1 MATGGGKFRILPG
14 GGSGDRRKAESD
26 RLDRFL
32 DLDPTLVRSLRED
45 ERRRQWLLAMAALI
59 LGLLVGGGGVWLL
72 RYRPTATL
80 SSERPAGSSEERAMS
95 LVNQGRKLMLA
106 KQLEPAW
113 KNLELA
119 VEIAPGLVDAWD
131 TLALAKFYGGQLAEA
146 ERAARQCLKLDPG
159 YTRAHHIL
167 ADIHFYA
174 GDDLE
179 IVKDLLRKSG
189 TTRGVARMALLQ
201 GRIEEARPMIRE
213 LVREMPDD
221 RYVRVMSEI
230 DRLGHLTPDLRWK
243 LEPTYTASHNPETAS
258 GWRLYYGRRYEEAST
273 AFNRALQREPR
284 DPSAILGKGWCLL
297 QAGTPAAARQAQSL
311 FEQVLTLRPGNY
323 SAMNGLAWSRKAQ
336 GQAEGAITLWER
348 VLALPH
354 RPHIEIPESLKGL
367 GMVAFERGDYA
378 RASSYLAQSF
388 ALDPYD
394 PETEKLLNEA
404 IQKLQPAQ
412 AP

>member
-1 MATGGGKFRILPG
+1 MAGTGKFRILSG
-14 GGSGDRRKAESD
+14 GGGGGDRRQTESE

-32 DLDPTLVRSLRED
+32 DLDPTLARSLRED
-45 ERRRQWLLAMAALI
+45 ERRRQWLLAAAALI

-72 RYRPTATL
+72 RYR
-80 SSERPAGSSEERAMS
+80 SSEPPSSQAPAAPSEERAMS
-95 LVNQGRKLMLA
+95 LVNQGKKLMLA
-106 KQLEPAW
+106 KQFEPAW
-113 KNLELA
+113 TNLELA

-131 TLALAKFYGGQLAEA
+131 TLALAKFYGGQTTQA
-146 ERAARQCLKLDPG
+146 ERAARRCLELDPG
-159 YTRAHHIL
+159 YTRAHHLL

-179 IVKDLLRKSG
+179 VVKDLLRKSG
-189 TTRGVARMALLQ
+189 TSRGVIRMTILQ
-201 GRIEEARPMIRE
+201 GRIDEARPMIRE
-213 LVREMPDD
+213 LARETPDD
-221 RYVRVMSEI
+221 RYVRVMSEVA
-230 DRLGHLTPDLRWK
+230 RLGHLTPELRRM
-243 LEPTYTASHNPETAS
+243 LEPTYAASRNPETAS
-258 GWRLYYGRRYEEAST
+258 GWRLYYARRYEEASA

-311 FEQVLTLRPGNY
+311 FEQVLTVRPGNY

-336 GQAEGAITLWER
+336 GQAEGAVTLWER

-367 GMVAFERGDYA
+367 GLVAFERGDYE
-378 RASSYLAQSF
+378 RASSHLAQSF
-388 ALDPYD
+388 ALNPYD

-404 IQKLQPAQ
+404 IRKLQPAP

>member
-1 MATGGGKFRILPG
+1 MATGTGKFRILSG
-14 GGSGDRRKAESD
+14 GGGGDRRKTESE

-32 DLDPTLVRSLRED
+32 DLDPTLARSLRED
-45 ERRRQWLLAMAALI
+45 ERRRQWLLAVAALV

-72 RYRPTATL
+72 RFRAPETPSSQKPATA
-80 SSERPAGSSEERAMS
+80 SEERAMS

-113 KNLELA
+113 ANLELA

-131 TLALAKFYGGQLAEA
+131 TLALAHFYGGQMAEA

-179 IVKDLLRKSG
+179 MVKDLLRKSG
-189 TTRGVARMALLQ
+189 TSRGVTRMTLLQ
-201 GRIEEARPMIRE
+201 GRIDEARPMIRE
-213 LVREMPDD
+213 LARETPDD

-230 DRLGHLTPDLRWK
+230 ARLGHLTPELRRM
-243 LEPTYTASHNPETAS
+243 LEPTYSVSRNPETAA
-258 GWRLYYGRRYEEAST
+258 GWRLYYGRRYEEASA
-273 AFNRALQREPR
+273 AFNRALQREPS

-336 GQAEGAITLWER
+336 GQEEGAVTLWER

-367 GMVAFERGDYA
+367 GLVAFERGDYA
-378 RASSYLAQSF
+378 RASSHLAQSF
-388 ALDPYD
+388 TLNPYD
-394 PETEKLLNEA
+394 TETEKLLNDA
-404 IQKLQPAQ
+404 IHKLQPVQ